1 MANPHDK
8 TENTLCDDANR
19 RPGKTGGKRGDAA
32 VAAHVQTPPNRRVD
46 VEEQDVELVNF
57 DRSVWLDVSRS
68 GSLVAA
74 RSQPPVFPGLGLN
87 LISSLTWRMSPFF
100 DVLAKAHDSVT
111 LIWNDGNRAAKQRT
125 IARRM
130 E

>member
-1 MANPHDK
+1 MPNPHDK

-57 DRSVWLDVSRS
+57 DRSVWLDDSRS

-74 RSQPPVFPGLGLN
+74 RSQPPVFPGLLN
-87 LISSLTWRMSPFF
+87 WG
-100 DVLAKAHDSVT
+100 DLALQNKLLFA
-111 LIWNDGNRAAKQRT
+111 Q
-125 IARRM
+125 
-130 E
+130 